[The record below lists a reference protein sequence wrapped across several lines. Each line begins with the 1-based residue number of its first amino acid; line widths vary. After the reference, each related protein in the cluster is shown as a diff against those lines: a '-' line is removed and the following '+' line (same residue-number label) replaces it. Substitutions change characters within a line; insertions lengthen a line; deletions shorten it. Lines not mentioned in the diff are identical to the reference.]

1 MNNSA
6 TGYLVVNLQM
16 KHWLPNGNAPSPQP
30 IAVQDNHKVVPMLKI
45 EIPKG
50 NNALAGTLQRIVTT
64 GRQDLAAG
72 RPLIDAATLDQIDA
86 FLADWTPKLQL
97 VTRRRSEHTQEL
109 HEALAVRRTLAV
121 YVRDAWEVQKRR
133 IAREGLP
140 SALLALYGLPQDGR
154 VPQGIRVDDWP
165 IWAEK
170 LIHGDAAAV
179 AQGYAP
185 LANPSAAEIAAKLA
199 LTQQETPEVTV
210 ADRAWDEAQEAV
222 ARGRIIARGLIR
234 EAMAQIRFNLRRE
247 SNESVRRVMRL
258 YGAQFRSSR
267 QPIEDPEPPTADQ
280 PM

>member
-1 MNNSA
+1 MNYAA
-6 TGYLVVNLQM
+6 TGCQIVNFQM
-16 KHWLPNGNAPSPQP
+16 NGWLPGRNAPLPQP

-50 NNALAGTLQRIVTT
+50 NNALLSTLHRIVTT
-64 GRQDLAAG
+64 GRQDAAAG
-72 RPLIDAATLDQIDA
+72 RPLIEAATLDEIDA
-86 FLADWTPKLQL
+86 FLADWSPKLQL
-97 VTRRRSEHTQEL
+97 VTRRRSEHTKEL

-170 LIHGDAAAV
+170 LIYGDAAAV

-222 ARGRIIARGLIR
+222 AQGRLIAGRLIR

-267 QPIEDPEPPTADQ
+267 QPIEDPEPPADQ
-280 PM
+280 G